1 MKEKARQNKTFAY
14 GNVMVKSRPIDRA
27 NRRRPTGNKIRPS
40 PKVNGILFAPP
51 QKLRMPVLLRTVE
64 NASETIENLLK
75 APTAREIGRQ
85 APLTTREIA
94 RAHNTLAST
103 RHVRPVNVPWKESHK
118 VARLRNLEATIR
130 TMTPPPL
137 LTSNQRRLLVNYE
150 PRNSNY
156 RTAQR
161 NAGNGGINKALGA
174 YERRVLYENSELSKY
189 IGNIVKHIR
198 EYSQYYGIPV
208 TMSQLPEPVQ
218 KAMWI
223 NHVLHSNNQYS
234 SKEWRDIISE
244 GP

>member
-1 MKEKARQNKTFAY
+1 
-14 GNVMVKSRPIDRA
+14 MVKSRPIDKKHS
-27 NRRRPTGNKIRPS
+27 T
-40 PKVNGILFAPP
+40 ILFAPP
-51 QKLRMPVLLRTVE
+51 QTLRMPRSLLRTVE
-64 NASETIENLLK
+64 NASQTIENLLK
-75 APTAREIGRQ
+75 APTARKIGRQ

-94 RAHNTLAST
+94 TAQNTLAST
-103 RHVRPVNVPWKESHK
+103 QHVRPVNLPLEYRNK
-118 VARLRNLEATIR
+118 VARLRKLEATIR

-161 NAGNGGINKALGA
+161 NARNRGGISKALGA
-174 YERRVLYENSELSKY
+174 YKRRVLYENSKHSKY
-189 IGNIVKHIR
+189 MQNIVKHIR
-198 EYSQYYGIPV
+198 QYSHYYGIPV

-223 NHVLHSNNQYS
+223 NHLLNSNNQYN
-234 SKEWRDIISE
+234 SKEWRDTISE